1 MCDNFVLNLRLQGL
15 IHQKSLFQALY
26 MTETEKERE
35 DGVLGISF
43 FFREREVGQ
52 DREDWLPHPKRNSKR
67 RLVLSSLTLLT
78 PKISLVFLF
87 TISHTV
93 LVMLVRRIWYWINL

>member
-1 MCDNFVLNLRLQGL
+1 
-15 IHQKSLFQALY
+15 

-35 DGVLGISF
+35 GGVLGISF
-43 FFREREVGQ
+43 FFFEREVGQ
-52 DREDWLPHPKRNSKR
+52 DREDWLPHPKGNSKR
-67 RLVLSSLTLLT
+67 RLVLSSLTLLI

-87 TISHTV
+87 TVSHTV

>member
-35 DGVLGISF
+35 DGVLGMSF
-43 FFREREVGQ
+43 FFREKWDKTG
-52 DREDWLPHPKRNSKR
+52 EDWLPHPKGNLKT
-67 RLVLSSLTLLT
+67 RLVLSSLTLLI
-78 PKISLVFLF
+78 PKISLVILF
-87 TISHTV
+87 TVSHTV
-93 LVMLVRRIWYWINL
+93 LVILVWRIWYWINL